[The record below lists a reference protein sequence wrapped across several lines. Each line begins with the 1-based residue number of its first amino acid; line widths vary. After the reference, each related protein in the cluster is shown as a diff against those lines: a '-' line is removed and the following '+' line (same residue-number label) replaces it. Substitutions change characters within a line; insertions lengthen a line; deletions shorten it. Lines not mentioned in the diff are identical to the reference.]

1 LFLHILGIFSLLIA
15 GHCFGAF
22 LFYFFHRFIFHGKL
36 GKLPVLKRIKKIHS
50 MHHAR
55 PEDLEKLFFP
65 NWSKVLIAGIMIVLG
80 SISLPFAVGLCSFF
94 PVYTYR
100 HWEAHHESEADWAKH
115 HMYHHK
121 VNPKVNFGG
130 IYPVLDAVFKTN
142 ISA

>member
-1 LFLHILGIFSLLIA
+1 
-15 GHCFGAF
+15 
-22 LFYFFHRFIFHGKL
+22 
-36 GKLPVLKRIKKIHS
+36 

-55 PEDLEKLFFP
+55 LEDLEKLFFP

-94 PVYTYR
+94 PVYAYR

-121 VNPKVNFGG
+121 VNSKVNFGG
-130 IYPVLDAVFKTN
+130 IYPVLDTVFKTN